1 MTDEQKDTL
10 RHVYQQFY
18 TFEYKIEYLQEN
30 KRNIDPYMASVIAK
44 NIQSI
49 AENNIIITKSL
60 KKWPIGEY
68 YKLDNILQKVAKQ
81 CETILTLI

>member
-18 TFEYKIEYLQEN
+18 TFEYKIKYLNDN
-30 KRNIDPYMASVIAK
+30 KRDIDPYMASVIAK